1 MEIVTFQCESNYFTS
16 LTFSLLKIK
25 NHIFNDLNDLNNNIS
40 QINANMILLIYK
52 NFGLTNKFIENI
64 NEIKNLKQNCIL
76 SSNNIYPTKMNE
88 DENKII
94 EYIPYQDSNLI
105 SKKMIYGF
113 LIKKNELI
121 NLLDNE
127 KITSFQEL
135 TENIIFQKIC
145 LYNCLSRINFINNMI
160 DDNGSLF
167 CKNFRNKKNIEN
179 INNIKNSYFSFLAN
193 GKINNSYE
201 NQIIKIYNEVNK
213 FSLNNCI
220 IDGSVKDIN
229 KIILEYCKSP
239 LNISYNNLY
248 ILNYSNKNIKK
259 FKIKS
264 NIIHLNDNFQN
275 NYKKILE
282 NTNLNYDL
290 YFINSIYKIKNIDSN
305 EKTIVIFNKE
315 NNYEL
320 LKIKCYLLK
329 FISLEFSNFDDL
341 VKKIGNIVL
350 TYLYYN
356 TYIKNEPINM
366 TPTINSKENF
376 VPNITLIDDLYEQKI
391 YDECCFLINFIIRNR
406 LSFNYTFIYKIL
418 VLVDKINYVIN
429 EKEIESLLSI
439 LKISNFEEFFN
450 IIVVLHYNKCHSVA
464 SSQFNTYVTENKIE
478 EENIIQFILICKWFN
493 IFNKEV
499 DISNDKLI
507 LNNIITHFSYIYQ
520 NLGLITNYE
529 KDLNINN
536 LQIEILIYLN
546 NRFDLINN
554 EHIKTIIVDKIHNL
568 TFDFN
573 NIDNYE
579 EKHILDK
586 FLKYPSLVLNGCYQ
600 LSDFLMSEKDILTKR
615 NSLLKLTRII
625 KNNYN
630 IINEQFSKMI
640 KENLD
645 INLMNLFRYA
655 YHGQNNRELFDNC
668 ITITRNVQ
676 KLKYISETKNYKE
689 IETNEKLNLFH
700 YDYKDTNKKKI
711 CFISDFLT
719 RKHSVFKD
727 RHQVIKHLVKKGF
740 EVYVATFKPFNFKF
754 AQTFYGIK
762 ENIILGGMSMFSI
775 VQKLRSYNFDKLI
788 FCEIGMDNRVSHIA
802 HFRMANKQYNTWGH
816 SDTSGFQNIDYF
828 VSSELY
834 ELPYEQ
840 SKLHYT
846 EKLILQ
852 KGMCTCYVNPTSCF
866 TLNLTRSYYGLS
878 DYEKII
884 LCPQSLFKIHP
895 IFDEYIFRILK
906 ENNDCSVV
914 LLDNFEKKYKM
925 YERWNLKIKDR
936 KEYYG
941 ILSRVKF
948 IPSQDHQRFCNLMKC
963 ADVLIDPY
971 PFGGCNSSLES
982 FSLFKPL
989 VTQPSIRI
997 NGRFTYGFYKKM
1009 NMDAMIANN
1018 IDEYVQITTKLL
1030 NDKEFYNNQVKLLE
1044 ERSDILFEDQQTL
1057 EEWEQLM
1064 SE

>member
-1 MEIVTFQCESNYFTS
+1 MEIVNFKCESNYFTS
-16 LTFSLLKIK
+16 LTLSLLKIE
-25 NHIFNDLNDLNNNIS
+25 NHIFKDLDDLENNIDK
-40 QINANMILLIYK
+40 INKNMVVLIYK
-52 NFGLTNKFIENI
+52 NFGLSKDFVDNI
-64 NEIKNLKQNCIL
+64 DQIQNLNQNCIL
-76 SSNNIYPTKMNE
+76 SCCNIYSEKMNKKE
-88 DENKII
+88 II
-94 EYIPYQDSNLI
+94 DYKPNQDSNYF
-105 SKKMIYGF
+105 SQKRIYG
-113 LIKKNELI
+113 LLVNKNELK
-121 NLLDNE
+121 NLLKNKDIN
-127 KITSFQEL
+127 SFQKL
-135 TENIIFQKIC
+135 TENINFQKIC
-145 LYNCLSRINFINNMI
+145 LYNCLSHISFINNMI
-160 DDNGSLF
+160 NDNNTLF

-179 INNIKNSYFSFLAN
+179 IHNIKSSYFSFLAN
-193 GKINNSYE
+193 GKINDNYK
-201 NQIIKIYNEVNK
+201 NQIVKIYNEVHK
-213 FSLNNCI
+213 FPLNNCV
-220 IDGSVKDIN
+220 IDGSVDNIDE
-229 KIILEYCKSP
+229 IILEYSNSAI
-239 LNISYNNLY
+239 NISYNNLY
-248 ILNYSNKNIKK
+248 LLNYSNKNIKN
-259 FKIKS
+259 FKVKS
-264 NIIHLNDNFQN
+264 NIIYLNDNFQN
-275 NYKKILE
+275 NYKKLFE
-282 NTNLNYDL
+282 NANLNYDF
-290 YFINSIYKIKNIDSN
+290 YFINSLYKMKNIHHN
-305 EKTIVIFNKE
+305 ENTTIIFNQD
-315 NNYEL
+315 NTYEL

-329 FISLEFSNFDDL
+329 FLLIDFDSFDDF
-341 VKKIGNIVL
+341 VKKTANIVGY
-350 TYLYYN
+350 YLKTN
-356 TYIKNEPINM
+356 VFIKNDPTNIDPI
-366 TPTINSKENF
+366 INKEKF
-376 VPNITLIDDLYEQKI
+376 VPNITLIDHLYDQKE

-406 LSFNYTFIYKIL
+406 LSFNYTFIYKTL
-418 VLVDKINYVIN
+418 VLVDKVNYVIN
-429 EKEIESLLSI
+429 QEEISSLLTV
-439 LKISNFEEFFN
+439 LKISNFQEFFN
-450 IIVVLHYNKCHSVA
+450 IIVVLHHNKCNSVA
-464 SSQFNTYVTENKIE
+464 VKQFKTYITENKIE
-478 EENIIQFILICKWFN
+478 EENIIQFILLCKWFN

-507 LNNIITHFSYIYQ
+507 LNNIITHFNYIYE
-520 NLGLITNYE
+520 NLGLMSKYN
-529 KDLNINN
+529 KDLNVNN

-546 NRFDLINN
+546 NRFDLIND
-554 EHIKTIIVDKIHNL
+554 EYIKTIIINKIHNL

-573 NIDNYE
+573 NIDSYD

-586 FLKYPSLVLNGCYQ
+586 FLKYPNLVLGGCYQ
-600 LSDFLMSEKDILTKR
+600 LSDFLMSENDILNKR

-625 KNNYN
+625 INNFSNIEEKFLKIIKNNEN
-630 IINEQFSKMI
+630 IELI
-640 KENLD
+640 
-645 INLMNLFRYA
+645 NLFRYA
-655 YHGQNNRELFDNC
+655 YHGIANRELFHNC
-668 ITITRNVQ
+668 VTITRNFQ
-676 KLKYISETKNYKE
+676 KLKFISNTKNYKE
-689 IETNEKLNLFH
+689 IETNEKFNLFH

-740 EVYVATFKPFNFKF
+740 EVYVATFKPFDFKF
-754 AQTFYGIK
+754 SQTFYGIK
-762 ENIILGGMSMFSI
+762 ENIILDNMTSFNI
-775 VQKLRSYNFDKLI
+775 IQKLRSYNFDKLI
-788 FCEIGMDNRVSHIA
+788 FCEIGMDNRITHIA

-816 SDTSGFQNIDYF
+816 SDTSGFQEIDYF

-846 EKLILQ
+846 EKLIVQ

-866 TLNLTRSYYGLS
+866 TLNLPRSYYGLS

-906 ENNDCSVV
+906 ENNDCSLVF
-914 LLDNFEKKYKM
+914 LDNFEKKYKM

-1018 IDEYVQITTKLL
+1018 IDEYVQIITKLL
-1030 NDKEFYNNQVKLLE
+1030 NDKQFYNSQVKLLE

-1064 SE
+1064 AE